1 MPTAAQRERADLAEL
16 FRSVGPDAPT
26 LSGSWTTRDLLAH
39 LVLRERRLDAAP
51 GIMVSAL
58 AGYTEKVQQGIA
70 ARGYDDVLADFR
82 AGPPLWSPFKLLD
95 SLVNGMELF
104 VHHED
109 VRRARD
115 GWQPRLLPAA
125 QQQEL
130 WSSVKRVGKLGY
142 RRSPVGVLA
151 QRTSGASV
159 TLKEGPRP
167 VTLVGEPAELLLH
180 AMGRDEVRLE
190 TRGAPADVEL
200 VLALD
205 RGF

>member
-16 FRSVGPDAPT
+16 FRSTGPDAPT
-26 LSGSWTTRDLLAH
+26 LCGEWSTRDLLAH

-70 ARGYDDVLADFR
+70 ARGYDDVLEDFR

-95 SLVNGMELF
+95 SLVNGMELL

-115 GWQPRLLPAA
+115 GWAPRLLPAA

-130 WSSVKRVGKLGY
+130 WSSLKRVGKLGY